1 MKPGGALRPAFLSP
15 CFLGQDHRIC
25 RMNRIGFWLPCS
37 VRRGSV
43 LVTGSVG
50 NGVCPRVGNGVCP
63 RILPVNPANPAILSK
78 RKEGP
83 GRSGGFSTARA
94 TALPRFTHFS
104 HTFPPE
110 PVVDSPLERPLL
122 SIPTVRPA
130 FFPIY
135 RFNRFNPFNPFN
147 RFTLHS

>member
-1 MKPGGALRPAFLSP
+1 MECEIPAFLHSTTV
-15 CFLGQDHRIC
+15 CEETGRRASARVSQSLFSWTGSQDLQDEQD
-25 RMNRIGFWLPCS
+25 W
-37 VRRGSV
+37 V
-43 LVTGSVG
+43 LVALIRPARL
-50 NGVCPRVGNGVCP
+50 CVGNGVCP

-78 RKEGP
+78 RTEGP
-83 GRSGGFSTARA
+83 GRGGGFSTARA

-135 RFNRFNPFNPFN
+135 RFTRFNPFN